1 MSKKFFIQMT
11 VCTVFFIFILII
23 FSSKESVVANYSDLN
38 KIVDVISK
46 HNGSIEEWSILG
58 REELELSK
66 ADVDNI
72 VKKWRKSF
80 PHLNWSEQVNE
91 KRVTIIGTSSNQE
104 DHYVETVQ
112 MISEKKGNQYQGF
125 ILYELKGEVWN
136 EQVQKIIDERNRT
149 ILPDVFHKT
158 PSFFS
163 CIKGEFDDM
172 IDKAL
177 LEKSIDLKSEFNGKI
192 VENLMEN
199 NFVSL
204 TVNSPQFK
212 EKIPTKNG
220 SFNLQISLR
229 NTGNDNKTT
238 FVIGTP
244 ILTIEY

>member
-11 VCTVFFIFILII
+11 VCTAFFIFILI

-46 HNGSIEEWSILG
+46 HNGSIEEWSILA
-58 REELELSK
+58 REEFIFSK
-66 ADVDNI
+66 ADMDNT
-72 VKKWRKSF
+72 VKNWRKSF
-80 PHLNWSEQVNE
+80 PHLNWSEQLNQE
-91 KRVTIIGTSSNQE
+91 RVTIIGTSSNE
-104 DHYVETVQ
+104 ENPYVETVQ
-112 MISEKKGNQYQGF
+112 LISEKKGNQFQGF
-125 ILYELKGEVWN
+125 ILYERKGENWN
-136 EQVQKIIDERNRT
+136 EHVQEMIDERNRT

-163 CIKGEFDDM
+163 CIKGEFDGM

-177 LEKSIDLKSEFNGKI
+177 LEKSIELQSEFNGKI
-192 VENLMEN
+192 VENLVEN
-199 NFVSL
+199 DFVSL